1 MISTEDFYLSCN
13 ASIAGAQNKKTGIIP
28 RKIKG
33 SMPCFP
39 ELMV

>member
-13 ASIAGAQNKKTGIIP
+13 ASIAGAQNKNWHYSQKNQEQYAML
-28 RKIKG
+28 
-33 SMPCFP
+33 S